1 MKISAHLHQLRTFK
15 SGGAITDMVA
25 ASPIQMFLFFLQ
37 FHNKV
42 TCFML
47 HQIEEPCSLGAHAGV
62 IVPPS
67 WIIKVRKPQVR
78 THTQPRRNKVQ
89 PLSLSERNEK

>member
-1 MKISAHLHQLRTFK
+1 MCVR
-15 SGGAITDMVA
+15 GA
-25 ASPIQMFLFFLQ
+25 Q

-47 HQIEEPCSLGAHAGV
+47 RQIEEPCSLGAHAGV

-67 WIIKVRKPQVR
+67 WIIKVRKPQVSAR
-78 THTQPRRNKVQ
+78 ARATRRYSAAQHPRATAGANRG
-89 PLSLSERNEK
+89 R